1 MMDWMLVILLAVQGA
16 NGGEQQVER
25 REAVRSELACHTA
38 IMRHMDNKRA
48 RVLEAECLNPRA
60 ARQRLSSRPGA
71 DPVQLASRGETAQ
84 NR

>member
-1 MMDWMLVILLAVQGA
+1 MDWMLVILLAVQGA
-16 NGGEQQVER
+16 HGAEQHIER

-38 IMRHMDNKRA
+38 IMRHLDAKGH

-60 ARQRLSSRPGA
+60 ARQRLVNSSSGTG
-71 DPVQLASRGETAQ
+71 VQVASRGAETTH